1 MESLVAEHGLFN
13 KVKFLGQRSDVNE
26 LYQAFDV
33 FALPSLY
40 EGLCLVGVEAQAA
53 GLPCL
58 FSDAITREVDVTGKS
73 SFLPIDEP
81 DVWVD
86 AFCEIEPKS
95 NAERAGTDRFDFSD
109 YDIVQQG

>member
-1 MESLVAEHGLFN
+1 M
-13 KVKFLGQRSDVNE
+13 
-26 LYQAFDV
+26 
-33 FALPSLY
+33 
-40 EGLCLVGVEAQAA
+40 
-53 GLPCL
+53 
-58 FSDAITREVDVTGKS
+58 TGKS

-109 YDIVQQG
+109 YDIVQQGQRLTDEYLRLYEEATK